1 MNKLIAIL
9 LCLPVV
15 ACATPNAPQEPTQ
28 HQKFYHSIE
37 NKMPILLNQIGFN
50 VAYLK
55 NVMIQELDG
64 QDYPKIDVT
73 EKQYAICMQNAID
86 NKFYGKPLSQAI
98 AHYLSQADEQ
108 TIAYDKK
115 ILDSEILL
123 KVNELYKD
131 IFKLYA
137 SDERADAKMVSYK
150 SIKNQEQALIGDGIV
165 FSHEYTQNFIKFFDS
180 EFTQSM
186 AEQIDKCLEY
196 QYERLGMMHSN
207 P

>member
-9 LCLPVV
+9 LCLPVM

-37 NKMPILLNQIGFN
+37 NTMPALLNQIGFN
-50 VAYLK
+50 VAYFQ
-55 NVMIQELDG
+55 NAMIQDSSG

-86 NKFYGKPLSQAI
+86 NKFYEKPLSQAVT
-98 AHYLSQADEQ
+98 HYLSQADEQ

-150 SIKNQEQALIGDGIV
+150 SIKNQEQALIGDGII
-165 FSHEYTQNFIKFFDS
+165 FSHEYTQNFIKFFNS
-180 EFTQSM
+180 AFTQSM
-186 AEQIDKCLEY
+186 VKQIDKCLED
-196 QYERLGMMHSN
+196 QYERLGMMYDSL
-207 P
+207 